1 MQQMLNQA
9 RNAKGFNSIRG
20 VTDSV
25 IEYID
30 VMMRLRSLRKHEQFW
45 ELTGQDFQDMMLWVK
60 RKIVMMENSMKPYEY
75 VEHTADMGLR
85 VRGKNLPKL
94 LTNAAQG
101 LFETIA
107 VVDTVDETT
116 SVEIHLTAE
125 SVEDLFVAWL
135 DELIFQHETKEI
147 FFKRA
152 KVQQCS
158 ETEILATAY
167 GEPAN
172 FDKHAVYTE
181 IKSVTYHQLEV
192 VQKPDGSWFAQV
204 IFDL

>member
-1 MQQMLNQA
+1 M
-9 RNAKGFNSIRG
+9 
-20 VTDSV
+20 
-25 IEYID
+25 
-30 VMMRLRSLRKHEQFW
+30 
-45 ELTGQDFQDMMLWVK
+45 TGLDFQSMMLRV
-60 RKIVMMENSMKPYEY
+60 RSKIVMMENSMKPYEY

-85 VRGKNLPKL
+85 VRGKNLSEL

-107 VVDTVDETT
+107 VVATVDETE
-116 SVEIHLTAE
+116 SIEVHLTAE

-158 ETEILATAY
+158 ETEILAMVY

-172 FDKHAVYTE
+172 FDKHEVYTE